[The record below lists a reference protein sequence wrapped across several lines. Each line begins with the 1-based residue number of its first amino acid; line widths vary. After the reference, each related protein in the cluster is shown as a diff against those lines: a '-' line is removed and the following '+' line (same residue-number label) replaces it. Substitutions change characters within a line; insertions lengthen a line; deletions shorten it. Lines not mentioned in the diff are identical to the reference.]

1 MDRAHAENI
10 YNSGKEAV
18 ISKLLELSSGI
29 EELEQTILALEDRIQ
44 KLENIIVKD
53 SHNSSKP
60 PSSDGFK
67 KKKRTKSQRK
77 KSNRNPG
84 GQKGH
89 KGYTLEMVDNPDHIE
104 KCKIEKENC
113 HCGRSLKDKE
123 VVGYEKRQVFDIPEP
138 KIEVTEYQAEI
149 KDCDCGARHVAS
161 FPDDVKAPVQ
171 YGGRIKSQ
179 VIYFMNYQFIPY
191 ERMCEIIYDIYGR
204 NISLGTIFNYNYSC
218 YNLLEE
224 PEEKIKNHIIQS
236 KVVGFDESGSSVN
249 GKNFWL
255 HSSSTEE
262 YTYYAC
268 HKKRGKEAMDAI
280 GILPNFDGRAVHDH
294 WKSYFTF
301 PCDHALCNSHHLR
314 EFDYIEEQYDQSWA
328 GTMKKLLLGIK
339 DTVDTAKLQFN
350 CKSLKDSVL
359 EGFKKR
365 YQALLLEGYEAN
377 PPPKVENENRRSAVV
392 EKKRGRVKKSE
403 PLNFLGRLKDYSKET
418 LAFMYDF
425 DVPFDNNLSERDI
438 RMMKLRLKISGT
450 FRNKLGADMF
460 CRIRGYIS
468 TAKKQGINVLD
479 AIEDLWAG
487 NILVN
492 V

>member
-1 MDRAHAENI
+1 
-10 YNSGKEAV
+10 
-18 ISKLLELSSGI
+18 
-29 EELEQTILALEDRIQ
+29 
-44 KLENIIVKD
+44 
-53 SHNSSKP
+53 
-60 PSSDGFK
+60 
-67 KKKRTKSQRK
+67 
-77 KSNRNPG
+77 
-84 GQKGH
+84 
-89 KGYTLEMVDNPDHIE
+89 
-104 KCKIEKENC
+104 
-113 HCGRSLKDKE
+113 
-123 VVGYEKRQVFDIPEP
+123 
-138 KIEVTEYQAEI
+138 
-149 KDCDCGARHVAS
+149 
-161 FPDDVKAPVQ
+161 
-171 YGGRIKSQ
+171 
-179 VIYFMNYQFIPY
+179 
-191 ERMCEIIYDIYGR
+191 
-204 NISLGTIFNYNYSC
+204 
-218 YNLLEE
+218 
-224 PEEKIKNHIIQS
+224 
-236 KVVGFDESGSSVN
+236 
-249 GKNFWL
+249 
-255 HSSSTEE
+255 
-262 YTYYAC
+262 
-268 HKKRGKEAMDAI
+268 MDAI

-314 EFDYIEEQYDQSWA
+314 ELNYIDEQYDQSWA

-350 CKSLKDSVL
+350 CKSLEDSVL
-359 EGFKKR
+359 EGFEKR

-377 PPPKVENENRRSAVV
+377 PPPKVKNENRRSVVV